1 MQNTY
6 GSELESLL
14 IHLLISQVWIELKEL
29 KRDGLVQPF
38 HLKDQRDKWI
48 V

>member
-14 IHLLISQVWIELKEL
+14 IHLLISQVQNELKEL
-29 KRDGLVQPF
+29 REMG
-38 HLKDQRDKWI
+38 
-48 V
+48 